1 MGRAVRAV
9 RDYVR
14 LEKDLEFYR
23 ALPAAPALE
32 LPPAVRLTLENS
44 LFSPARRDM
53 LVREYVALMRNR
65 LAAVGES
72 AGPAKASL
80 SKELNAALQ
89 ISDELAGPAAAA
101 WPEKGKVSEVA
112 LT

>member
-72 AGPAKASL
+72 AGPPRL
-80 SKELNAALQ
+80 L
-89 ISDELAGPAAAA
+89 
-101 WPEKGKVSEVA
+101 
-112 LT
+112 